1 MPPTAQDAN
10 FLRLRL
16 PCAVDSYEFTAL
28 NDMVTVGEVEPKD
41 DGAAED
47 QRTSTTLTSIFEH
60 KPHFHEWL

>member
-28 NDMVTVGEVEPKD
+28 KEYVTVEEVEPKD
-41 DGAAED
+41 DAAED
-47 QRTSTTLTSIFEH
+47 QRTQPTLTSIFEH

>member
-1 MPPTAQDAN
+1 
-10 FLRLRL
+10 L

-28 NDMVTVGEVEPKD
+28 NPSVTVGEVEPKD

-47 QRTSTTLTSIFEH
+47 QRTSTTLASAFEH